1 MSGGLYSRMSFICK
15 YKTSTL
21 TPFVKPCNIL
31 NLAIQNIFYTQLLCM
46 ESAFTYNLGV
56 TIWNIL
62 LLILL
67 CKATRYKVVKL
78 VTKLTSWLVFSV
90 VKTLESFSWQFS
102 RKCNISIHTSKNT
115 YLLRGMSI
123 ISILVVQIGFN
134 VIDALTQMVLFK
146 HSCNESILA
155 ASDLIG

>member
-1 MSGGLYSRMSFICK
+1 
-15 YKTSTL
+15 
-21 TPFVKPCNIL
+21 
-31 NLAIQNIFYTQLLCM
+31 M